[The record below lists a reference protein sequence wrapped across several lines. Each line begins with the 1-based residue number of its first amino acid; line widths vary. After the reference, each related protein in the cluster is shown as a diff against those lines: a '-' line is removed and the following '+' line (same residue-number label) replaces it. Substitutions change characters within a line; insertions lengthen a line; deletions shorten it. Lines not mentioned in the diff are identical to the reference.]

1 MSTQKNKFYDCKIM
15 ILVAN
20 NSNKPSKNN
29 TFNINNENAFPK
41 CDLNGIIFK
50 TIISGE
56 KTRGEY
62 SMLEIQF
69 PEGEVENEIP
79 LHIQSKEIV
88 IVYVIKGNFKIRY
101 GQQDIVGSE
110 GTVLKLEKGISRSFQ
125 KKGNLNGK
133 LLVIYI
139 PAGFENFFKD
149 ITSSNIDDFTN
160 DGIEDPILIQ
170 LLEKNY
176 GARVQFDEP

>member
-1 MSTQKNKFYDCKIM
+1 M
-15 ILVAN
+15 ILIAN
-20 NSNKPSKNN
+20 NSKTTTPKTSKDDL
-29 TFNINNENAFPK
+29 FPK

-56 KTRGEY
+56 KTGYEY
-62 SMLEIQF
+62 SILEILF
-69 PEGEVENEIP
+69 PEGDLDNEIP

-88 IVYVIKGNFKIRY
+88 IVYVIKGNFKIIY
-101 GQQDIVGSE
+101 GQQGIE
-110 GTVLKLEKGISRSFQ
+110 GKKGMFLKLEKNIARSF
-125 KKGNLNGK
+125 KRIGNDEAE

-149 ITSSNIDDFTN
+149 ISSMNIEDFRQHGIDD
-160 DGIEDPILIQ
+160 PVLIQ

-176 GARVQFDEP
+176 GARVLFDEP